1 MRTLLTVFA
10 KEVVDNFRD
19 RRTLAS
25 ALIMGP
31 LFGPVLFAFV
41 INLSIEQSL
50 GDMDRTMTLPVIG
63 QQHAPNLMNYLRSH
77 NIDVVDGP
85 ADRDAAVRAVT
96 TGEQDV
102 VVVVPDGFGEQLADT
117 VPAKVELIS
126 DQANTQAER
135 DARRVRT
142 ALHSYSQE
150 LATMRLVARGV
161 GPLVLRPI
169 HVDEIDVSTPSGR
182 SAMLLGMMSYFFIFA
197 LLMGGMYLAIDTT
210 AGERERGSLE
220 PLLSLPVTRDQ
231 LMLGK
236 IAATCVFMAVSL
248 LLSLCSFFV
257 ALKFMPLEQLGMTP
271 NFGPAVVVAAFFVLA
286 PFILLGASLM
296 TLVASFTKSYKEAQT
311 WLSIVLVAPTLP
323 ILIVSILT
331 LRPQLEFM
339 FVPSLSQHLLL
350 VVEHSRHWRCA
361 DLDLRPP
368 VSAGGAAG
376 LGCGYGFVCRIA
388 SPQRSQG
395 CSALRRRLLAD
406 NLVCRRRPGR
416 SVRARVD

>member
-1 MRTLLTVFA
+1 MRTLITVFI

-31 LFGPVLFAFV
+31 LFGPILFAFV
-41 INLSIEQSL
+41 INLSIERSL
-50 GDMDRTMTLPVIG
+50 DDAERTLELPVIG
-63 QQHAPNLMNYLRSH
+63 QRHAPNLMRYLQSH

-85 ADRDAAVRAVT
+85 ESREAAVAAVT
-96 TGEQDV
+96 TGANDV
-102 VVVVPDGFGEQLADT
+102 IVIVPEGFGSQLADT
-117 VPAKVELIS
+117 IPAKIELIS

-142 ALHSYSQE
+142 ALYSYNQE

-161 GPLVLRPI
+161 SPLALRALN
-169 HVDEIDVSTPSGR
+169 VDEVDVSTPSGR
-182 SAMLLGMMSYFFIFA
+182 SAILLGMMSYFFIFA

-220 PLLSLPVTRDQ
+220 PILSLPVTRDQ
-231 LMLGK
+231 LMMGK
-236 IAATCVFMAVSL
+236 IAATCLFMAVSL

-257 ALKFMPLEQLGMTP
+257 ALKFMPLQQLGMTP
-271 NFGPAVVVAAFFVLA
+271 NFGPAVVVAAFFLLA

-311 WLSIVLVAPTLP
+311 WLSVVLVAPTLP

-350 VVEHSRHWRCA
+350 VDMIKNEPVNILHVAISVTSTLLIGAVLTWICA
-361 DLDLRPP
+361 RLYRRE
-368 VSAGGAAG
+368 G
-376 LGCGYGFVCRIA
+376 LLG
-388 SPQRSQG
+388 
-395 CSALRRRLLAD
+395 
-406 NLVCRRRPGR
+406 
-416 SVRARVD
+416 